1 MRPKTRRKSQIN
13 LLTIDNNGEIL
24 NPDYDAY
31 DQILFATEMS
41 VPEYRSFLRTQRISQ
56 TLAEKQK
63 AADRLADLE
72 RRQLKLKQRFRL

>member
-1 MRPKTRRKSQIN
+1 MRPKTRRKNQIN

-24 NPDYDAY
+24 NPDFDAY

-63 AADRLADLE
+63 TADRLAELE
-72 RRQLKLKQRFRL
+72 HRQLKLKQRFRL